1 MSEKTFTC
9 SPIMTSPL
17 NENTANT
24 LPHSIFINYQGCGGP
39 EKFLPTKVT
48 KTLLHKPKS
57 VIWPT
62 SGIIE
67 NSSAIF
73 AQKIQLWP

>member
-24 LPHSIFINYQGCGGP
+24 LPHSIFINYQGYGGP
-39 EKFLPTKVT
+39 EKFPSD
-48 KTLLHKPKS
+48 KS
-57 VIWPT
+57 NKNLT
-62 SGIIE
+62 
-67 NSSAIF
+67 
-73 AQKIQLWP
+73 